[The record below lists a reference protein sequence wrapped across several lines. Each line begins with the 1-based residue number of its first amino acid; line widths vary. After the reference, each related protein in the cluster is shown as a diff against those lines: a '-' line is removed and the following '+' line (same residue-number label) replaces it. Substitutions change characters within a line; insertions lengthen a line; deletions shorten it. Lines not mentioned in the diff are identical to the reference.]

1 MGRKNASGCRRD
13 SKVNDPWGIILF
25 GGANKLSKIDNST
38 TLLDLYLSKKG
49 MVMSNT
55 TQIERYKTLV
65 EFLDQKFKEDI
76 SIKDIEDVSYY
87 SYRNINRIFL
97 ALHHETIGKYI
108 KRIKLEKAAQYLKY
122 SDNTI
127 SDIAFEVGYSDIAAF
142 SKAFKNQFNCNPSRF
157 RETQELKQQIIQKAI
172 AESETALKPSL
183 EFEIE
188 ELPTLEILYLT
199 YQGSF
204 EDIKAIK
211 KIWNK
216 LMKYAFKKE
225 LIDDDSIF
233 LAEILDDNE
242 ITDQVHCRYNAG
254 IVIESPLQFKP
265 KGLFRTKIIPSQKY
279 AKFLH
284 RGSHEDS
291 LLTYDYIYSNWISEI
306 DLELEDKPTLEFFL
320 NDEEDTA
327 PEELLTEIYIP
338 IK

>member
-1 MGRKNASGCRRD
+1 MGNPTQLDRYKS
-13 SKVNDPWGIILF
+13 
-25 GGANKLSKIDNST
+25 
-38 TLLDLYLSKKG
+38 LLD
-49 MVMSNT
+49 
-55 TQIERYKTLV
+55 
-65 EFLDQKFKEDI
+65 FLDEKFKEDI
-76 SIKDIEDVSYY
+76 TIKDIEDVSFY
-87 SYRNINRIFL
+87 SYRNINRIFA

-142 SKAFKNQFNCNPSRF
+142 SKAFKNQFNCAPSQF

-172 AESETALKPSL
+172 ASSKNKQKPSPT
-183 EFEIE
+183 FEVE
-188 ELPTLEILYLT
+188 ELPRLEILYTT

-211 KIWNK
+211 QVWEQ
-216 LMKYAFKKE
+216 LMKYAFKNK

-254 IVIESPLQFKP
+254 IVIETPLKFEVE
-265 KGLFRTKIIPSQKY
+265 GLFRTKTIASQKY

-284 RGSHEDS
+284 KGSHEDS
-291 LLTYDYIYSNWISEI
+291 LITYDYIYSNWMTNVA
-306 DLELEDKPTLEFFL
+306 LELEDKPTLEFFL
-320 NDEEDTA
+320 NDEEDT
-327 PEELLTEIYIP
+327 PPDELLTEIYIP
-338 IK
+338 IQ